1 MSMANGRWLRRMKA
15 DKRQQA
21 EAVWLHYFN
30 RTLLANGLID
40 EAEWSKMNWAIQK
53 SMGNMER

>member
-1 MSMANGRWLRRMKA
+1 MKA

-21 EAVWLHYFN
+21 EAVWLHYFK

-40 EAEWSKMNWAIQK
+40 EGEWRKMNWAIQT